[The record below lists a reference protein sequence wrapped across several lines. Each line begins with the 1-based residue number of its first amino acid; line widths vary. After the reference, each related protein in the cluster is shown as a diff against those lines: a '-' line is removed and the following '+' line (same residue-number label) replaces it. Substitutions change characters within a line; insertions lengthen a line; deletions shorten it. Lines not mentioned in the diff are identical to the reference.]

1 MPKEMQFKVSSALKD
16 IIGRDLINDDLIA
29 IFELVKN
36 SYDAH
41 ATKVDIYFENLYSN
55 NPSIKIVDNG
65 KGMSF
70 DDLRD
75 KWLFLAYSA
84 KKDGTEDDNTDFRD
98 KINTKRAYAG
108 AKGIG
113 RFSCDRLGSK
123 LLLETTKE
131 NSSTEILDVDWEKFE
146 EDAKKEFID
155 ISVKHETSSEE
166 KEHGTILTI
175 TNLRGEWDRKKLLK
189 LKDALAKLINPNQN
203 NDDEFEIY
211 LYSEDEENEDKKY
224 NEYHKIVNGKIVNHI
239 FETLDLKTT
248 KIITKVFPRNNE
260 SIIQTALYEANEL
273 VYEIEEVSKY
283 KYLNKIEYIVYFLN
297 QSAKSTFTR
306 RMGIEPVGYGHIFVY
321 KNGIRI
327 YPYGER
333 GEDPLKMDNRKAQG
347 YARNLGTREVIG
359 FIDIG
364 SETIGLKETSS
375 RGDGLEKNEAYD
387 EFRNLFYTILKRLEK
402 YTVSIID
409 WGRDLSD
416 DYVNLDEDKRF
427 DALVDLIKKLANTDD
442 IINVNYGDKLIAHI
456 KEKEKTSATG
466 IIKSIKAD
474 LMSGKADTDKLL
486 NRLSKAESTIRNI
499 QEIAEETETKIE
511 EKTKENEQLK
521 SEKKQK
527 EKQVLFLQA
536 DRTLDADELVN
547 LQHHIGINAELI
559 NGSITNFKRKIDK
572 KETISKE
579 EVIDIL
585 DEISIANQK
594 IIAINKYATKA
605 DFLTNSETIQKDI
618 VAFIEQYISNIHKV
632 ISNNKI
638 QIEVQSTNDE
648 FITNFKPME
657 MTIIIDNII
666 NNARKAKASKL
677 VIAFELHNNNINL
690 LFKDNGVGLDKKI
703 ENKEDIFG
711 KGYTT
716 TKGSGLGLYH
726 VKKIINSMN
735 GSIDIIKNTPKGIII
750 KIGLKK

>member
-41 ATKVDIYFENLYSN
+41 ATRVDIYFENLYTD

-84 KKDGTEDDNTDFRD
+84 KKDGTEDDGTDFRD

-131 NSSTEILDVDWEKFE
+131 NNKTEVLDVDWEKFE

-155 ISVKHETSSEE
+155 ISVNHKTLDKKEE
-166 KEHGTILTI
+166 YGTVLTI
-175 TNLRGEWDRKKLLK
+175 SYLRGEWNRKKLLK

-203 NDDEFEIY
+203 NEDKFEIY
-211 LYSEDEENEDKKY
+211 LYSKDEESEDKKY
-224 NEYHKIVNGKIVNHI
+224 NEYHKKVNGKVVNHI
-239 FETLDLKTT
+239 FDTLDLKTT
-248 KIITKVFPRNNE
+248 KIITKIFPRNNE
-260 SIIQTALYEANEL
+260 YIIKTALYEANEL

-327 YPYGER
+327 YPYGEK
-333 GEDPLKMDNRKAQG
+333 GIDPLAMDVRKGQG
-347 YARNLGTREVIG
+347 YARYLGTREVIG
-359 FIDIG
+359 FINIDG
-364 SETIGLKETSS
+364 TIVDLKETSS
-375 RGDGLEKNEAYD
+375 RGDGLVKNDAYG
-387 EFRNLFYTILKRLEK
+387 ELKELFYETLKRLEK
-402 YTVSIID
+402 YTINIID
-409 WGRDLSD
+409 WGRVLTD
-416 DYVNLDEDKRF
+416 DYVSLNDDEKF
-427 DALVDLIKKLANTDD
+427 DALVDLIKKLANTNDV
-442 IINVNYGDKLIAHI
+442 ININYGDKLLR
-456 KEKEKTSATG
+456 KLQEKERTSAAG
-466 IIKSIKAD
+466 ILKSVKVD
-474 LMSGKADTDKLL
+474 LLEGTIDTDSLVKKI
-486 NRLSKAESTIRNI
+486 SDAEKTIEHI
-499 QEIAEETETKIE
+499 QNVAEQAEEEALKNISE
-511 EKTKENEQLK
+511 NIKLKEQNKL
-521 SEKKQK
+521 K
-527 EKQVLFLQA
+527 EKQVLFFKSE
-536 DRTLDADELVN
+536 RTLTEDELVN

-559 NGSITNFKRKIDK
+559 NGSITNFKRKMDR
-572 KETISKE
+572 KESITKE

-605 DFLTNSETIQKDI
+605 DFLTNSETIRKDI

-638 QIEVQSTNDE
+638 TISVQSIDDE
-648 FITNFKPME
+648 FITDFKPME

-666 NNARKAKASKL
+666 NNARKAKANKL
-677 VIAFELHNNNINL
+677 SIKFDVNINHIDL
-690 LFKDNGVGLDKKI
+690 LFEDNGFGLDKKI

-711 KGYTT
+711 KGFTT

-735 GSIDIIKNTPKGIII
+735 GSIEITENSPKGIIV
-750 KIGLKK
+750 KVGLNK